1 MVQTRGNRRRVRT
14 EVVFAIG
21 VAMTAVGFVA
31 SSVTISHILITA
43 GAAFMTVG
51 VILWVYATRVD

>member
-1 MVQTRGNRRRVRT
+1 M
-14 EVVFAIG
+14 VFAIG

-31 SSVTISHILITA
+31 SSVTISHVLITVGA
-43 GAAFMTVG
+43 GFMTVG

>member
-1 MVQTRGNRRRVRT
+1 MQTRGNRRRVRT

-31 SSVTISHILITA
+31 SSVTISHILITVGA
-43 GAAFMTVG
+43 GFMTVG